1 MKSFKIPSK
10 KGINVIWKG
19 TTDNPLINLETYF
32 DFILLILII
41 LVISTQKIPHRKL
54 YFNLRKHQWGGKEIS
69 IWQAISIIN
78 FTILSFRIWW
88 KKKGRKIEIEF

>member
-10 KGINVIWKG
+10 KGNDVIRKG

-41 LVISTQKIPHRKL
+41 LVISTQKSRTAKL
-54 YFNLRKHQWGGKEIS
+54 YFNLCKHQRDENGEEGKKFPFDK
-69 IWQAISIIN
+69 Q
-78 FTILSFRIWW
+78 FPL
-88 KKKGRKIEIEF
+88 